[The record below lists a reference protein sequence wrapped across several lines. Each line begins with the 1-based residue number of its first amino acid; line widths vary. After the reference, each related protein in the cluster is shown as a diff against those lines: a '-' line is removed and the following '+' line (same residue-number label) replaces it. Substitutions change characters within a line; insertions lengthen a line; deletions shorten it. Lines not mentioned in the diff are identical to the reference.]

1 MFREII
7 FEFLF
12 LILNIFCIR
21 LFKIFFLMK
30 TYQKTLFVTF
40 TIAYIIFSSI
50 IFLKTNGYISE
61 NITPSNK
68 FVQMFFY
75 VITCYMDL
83 NDEIKFSFWLLGL
96 FIIPNFLSYVWVG
109 LFGFSENIKI
119 SVFFRY
125 FLLLLSKSIISF
137 CGIGLGV
144 VLFGILDGLT
154 KSKGIL
160 YNIELFLIISNNL
173 NISVF
178 LLYASDIDFLDMLNR
193 SSKFARINKFFQRN
207 NLDESRKVQQ
217 NNP

>member
-1 MFREII
+1 MLREII
-7 FEFLF
+7 FDFFF
-12 LILNIFCIR
+12 LILNIFCIVSFR
-21 LFKIFFLMK
+21 IFNSLMK
-30 TYQKTLFVTF
+30 TYQKSLFITF

-137 CGIGLGV
+137 CGIGLGA
-144 VLFGILDGLT
+144 VLFCILDGLT
-154 KSKGIL
+154 KSKGIF
-160 YNIELFLIISNNL
+160 YNFGLFLIISNNV
-173 NISVF
+173 NVSVF
-178 LLYASDIDFLDMLNR
+178 LLYASDVDFMDILNR
-193 SSKFARINKFFQRN
+193 SSKFVKVNEFFQRN
-207 NLDESRKVQQ
+207 NSDESRKI
-217 NNP
+217 